1 MNLNEVKRHI
11 SNLPGWRTKRKLLVI
26 ESDDWGSVRMRSNKD
41 REQLIQKGIVEEFN
55 HYNRC
60 DTLATKDDLSS
71 LYEVLQKHKD
81 RNSHPAVFTPV
92 TITGNPDFEAIK
104 KDGFE
109 NYHFEKF
116 TETLSRYYGKDNG
129 IHDLWMQGI
138 DEGLFKPQ
146 FHGREHLNVAE
157 WMRALQKGDQATRT
171 AFDHGMWGF
180 ILDKSNVNTISS
192 FQAAFEMYET
202 EDLKIQENVI
212 REGLEFF
219 ESLFGYRAT
228 FFVPPNGKFN
238 NSLEKVAAEN
248 GINYLSRAKRQL
260 EPLGEG
266 NVQTVYHTLG
276 KKSELGLVTLTR
288 NCEFEPSQEKKDWV
302 DSCLSDIKIAFRM
315 RKPAIVSTHR
325 VNFIGTLEE
334 DNRKRGLK
342 QLGQLLASVTK
353 HWPEVEFITS
363 DQLGDIITGKEI
375 NGQ

>member
-1 MNLNEVKRHI
+1 MNLNEVRRHI

-60 DTLATKDDLSS
+60 DTLATKDDLNA
-71 LYEVLQKHKD
+71 LYEVLQKHRD

-92 TITGNPDFEAIK
+92 TITGNPNFEAIE

-109 NYHFEKF
+109 HYHFEKF
-116 TETLSRYYGKDNG
+116 TETLSKYYGSGNG

-171 AFDHGMWGF
+171 AFEHGMWGF
-180 ILDKSNVNTISS
+180 ILNKSEINTISS
-192 FQAAFEMYET
+192 FQAAFDLFEP
-202 EDLKIQENVI
+202 EDLKVQEKVI
-212 REGLEFF
+212 REGLEHF

-228 FFVPPNGKFN
+228 FFVPPNGLFN
-238 NSLEKVAAEN
+238 NSLEKVAAGNE
-248 GINYLSRAKRQL
+248 IYYLSRAKRQS
-260 EPLGEG
+260 EPLGKG
-266 NVQTVYHTLG
+266 NTQTVYHTLG
-276 KKSELGLVTLTR
+276 KKNELGLVTLTR

-315 RKPAIVSTHR
+315 RKPAIVSAHR

-334 DNRKRGLK
+334 SNRTRGLK
-342 QLGQLLASVTK
+342 QLDQLLASVTK
-353 HWPEVEFITS
+353 QWPDVEFITS

-375 NGQ
+375 NGH